1 MDSGVRV
8 RPAALADAVHL
19 AVLVDIAGRGMPVR
33 VWQNLVEPGQSPLE
47 VGRAR
52 AMREQASF
60 SYRNATVA
68 EEGGGVV
75 GALIGYVIVP
85 DETGLATMPP
95 QFRPIQE
102 LENEAPGHWYVNVLA
117 VYPEIRGRGVGA
129 LLLREADRIGGAAA
143 TDGMAIIVDEANE
156 GARRLYERH
165 GYHVVARRPIV
176 PFAGLHSGENWLL
189 LTRPHG

>member
-1 MDSGVRV
+1 MESSVRV
-8 RPAALADAVHL
+8 RPATLADAVHL
-19 AVLVDIAGRGMPVR
+19 AMLVDIAGRGMPVR
-33 VWQNLVEPGQSPLE
+33 VWQGLAEPGQSPLE

-60 SYRNATVA
+60 SYRNATIA
-68 EEGGGVV
+68 EERREVV

-117 VYPEIRGRGVGA
+117 VYPEVRGRGIGG
-129 LLLREADRIGGAAA
+129 LLLREADRIGTA
-143 TDGMAIIVDEANE
+143 TAPRGMAIIVDEANE
-156 GARRLYERH
+156 GAHRLYRRH
-165 GYHVVARRPIV
+165 GYRVAATRPIV
-176 PFAGLHSGENWLL
+176 PVPGLQSGERWLL
-189 LTRPHG
+189 LTKPHG

>member
-1 MDSGVRV
+1 MESSVRV
-8 RPAALADAVHL
+8 RPATLADAVHL
-19 AVLVDIAGRGMPVR
+19 AMLVDIAGRGMPVR
-33 VWQNLVEPGQSPLE
+33 VWQGLAEPGQSPLE

-68 EEGGGVV
+68 EERREVV

-117 VYPEIRGRGVGA
+117 VYPEVRGRGVGGH
-129 LLLREADRIGGAAA
+129 LLREADRIGTA
-143 TDGMAIIVDEANE
+143 TAPRGMAIIVDEANE
-156 GARRLYERH
+156 GAHRLYRRH
-165 GYHVVARRPIV
+165 GYRIAATRPIV
-176 PFAGLHSGENWLL
+176 PVPGLQSGERWLL
-189 LTRPHG
+189 LTKPHG